1 MFSVVT
7 LLVVVNCFLS
17 FKGAKAKKL
26 RKLSTI
32 EGKVGGRKKI
42 QQDDDENKIK
52 QQLICFILL
61 NAFILKEKKKTYL
74 HTKYIKINSYDL
86 SSNNNKTY
94 RYFPFLL

>member
-61 NAFILKEKKKTYL
+61 NAFILKEKKNLFAHKVY
-74 HTKYIKINSYDL
+74 KINLYDL